1 MLSKT
6 NFSADSSPVKAS
18 GRDESFLKNGGA
30 EAVAAKR
37 CQNRHDDSQ
46 PDPLI
51 LMVMVVGGGD
61 DYEDV
66 MMTMMVTMFRVDSCV
81 QPRSL

>member
-1 MLSKT
+1 M
-6 NFSADSSPVKAS
+6 KAS

-61 DYEDV
+61 DYESEDV
-66 MMTMMVTMFRVDSCV
+66 MMTMMVTMFRVDSYV

>member
-1 MLSKT
+1 M
-6 NFSADSSPVKAS
+6 KAS

-37 CQNRHDDSQ
+37 CQDRHDDSQ

-61 DYEDV
+61 DYESEDV
-66 MMTMMVTMFRVDSCV
+66 MMTMMVTMFRVDSYV